1 MVDDMREGT
10 AHILK
15 GEFVY
20 ISGPITGTDMDD
32 TKEKF
37 VKVHNKLW
45 ALGATKVCNPIY
57 FGKPP
62 NNLSLDTNQKWEFY
76 MKNSL
81 RSLVDCTTIM
91 MMEGYH
97 ISKGARLEKFVAEQL
112 GIKVL
117 FEKDL
122 HEDKTN
128 I

>member
-1 MVDDMREGT
+1 
-10 AHILK
+10 
-15 GEFVY
+15 
-20 ISGPITGTDMDD
+20 
-32 TKEKF
+32 
-37 VKVHNKLW
+37 
-45 ALGATKVCNPIY
+45 
-57 FGKPP
+57 
-62 NNLSLDTNQKWEFY
+62 
-76 MKNSL
+76 
-81 RSLVDCTTIM
+81 

>member
-1 MVDDMREGT
+1 MIDIED
-10 AHILK
+10 K
-15 GEFVY
+15 FVY
-20 ISGPITGTDMDD
+20 ISGPITGTDMED
-32 TKEKF
+32 TKKKF
-37 VKVHNKLW
+37 VAVHNKLW
-45 ALGATKVCNPIY
+45 DLGAAKVCNPIY
-57 FGKPP
+57 FDKPSR
-62 NNLSLDTNQKWEFY
+62 NLSLDTSQKWEYY

-81 RSLVDCTTIM
+81 RSLVDCTTIV

-122 HEDKTN
+122 HEAKTD

>member
-1 MVDDMREGT
+1 MID
-10 AHILK
+10 IK
-15 GEFVY
+15 GKFVY

-32 TKEKF
+32 TKNKF

-45 ALGATKVCNPIY
+45 GLGAAKVCNPIY

-62 NNLSLDTNQKWEFY
+62 SDLSLDTSQKWEYY

-81 RSLVDCTTIM
+81 RSLVDCTTIV

-117 FEKDL
+117 FERDL